1 MIITVTHATQTTR
14 KQNLRGAH
22 CARLTSATA
31 SLKGRP
37 MTATATKSK
46 KITKVTPAAVAA
58 PAKKKKNWRP
68 LSLEL
73 EPTPKPT
80 PEEEAAIDAALAKK
94 LDEEDRLTEYIA
106 LLNKAWLQVNDAMK
120 IVPDFNLTP
129 QMSGRI
135 LLDLDRAQKKLARQ
149 VDGITTTMQREKK
162 AAARAAKKEETAAK
176 KAEKKL
182 SKVEKLKAQLA
193 ALEAELAGE

>member
-1 MIITVTHATQTTR
+1 
-14 KQNLRGAH
+14 
-22 CARLTSATA
+22 
-31 SLKGRP
+31 
-37 MTATATKSK
+37 
-46 KITKVTPAAVAA
+46 
-58 PAKKKKNWRP
+58 
-68 LSLEL
+68 
-73 EPTPKPT
+73 
-80 PEEEAAIDAALAKK
+80 
-94 LDEEDRLTEYIA
+94 
-106 LLNKAWLQVNDAMK
+106 MK